1 MDECRLLMAEWS
13 GEEEVKASLDLKT
26 LKKESEQERIKVY
39 LI

>member
-1 MDECRLLMAEWS
+1 MMAEWS

-26 LKKESEQERIKVY
+26 LKKESEQERIKLY